1 VKPYSFHEG
10 AETDLAEALAYY
22 RDESP
27 ALADRFYD
35 EIEGL
40 LHDVCA
46 APRRFRVIAAPV
58 RRHFGST
65 FPYALLYVERAD
77 HVLVLAVSH
86 FKRRPGYWRER
97 LS

>member
-1 VKPYSFHEG
+1 MKPHRFHEG

-27 ALADRFYD
+27 ALADRFYA

-46 APRRFRVIAAPV
+46 TPQRFRVIASPV
-58 RRHFGST
+58 RRHFGGT
-65 FPYALLYVERAD
+65 FPYALLYVDRAD

-97 LS
+97 LA